1 MDLKDLASN
10 STLAAALSYIKC
22 PNCGFLDR
30 EMSLELAAPCPNCGS
45 SGTSKGGFPSISA
58 VTIFKM
64 IQHFHSEAITRYE
77 KITDDQLQKA
87 QEFSTSDIDKEK
99 IRDVH
104 VEISRIYNRN
114 RRGGGDK
121 TYRKMLKIIQTTF
134 MLDEKE
140 ARQIFPTLFGSPQV
154 YEFNIVVIL
163 TCTSLEVLLE
173 ELLTEMLRSE
183 GSSTKVIN
191 AVLDK
196 VRYLDP
202 RFGLFRKLA
211 GRKFSS
217 PLGETEFKDF
227 YKDWKVLR
235 DRRNIFL
242 HGNPFAIGKEHAD
255 KAFELAIN
263 TFSAFAFMHNKFC
276 AKTEGR

>member
-1 MDLKDLASN
+1 MNLKDLASN
-10 STLAAALSYIKC
+10 DTLAAALSYIKC

-30 EMSLELAAPCPNCGS
+30 EMSLKLAAPCPNCGS

-58 VTIFKM
+58 ITIFRM
-64 IQHFHSEAITRYE
+64 IQHFYSEAIMKYE
-77 KITDDQLQKA
+77 KITDNQLQKVL
-87 QEFSTSDIDKEK
+87 EFSTSGVDKEK
-99 IRDVH
+99 IRHVH
-104 VEISRIYNRN
+104 VETSRIYNRC
-114 RRGGGDK
+114 GGGDK
-121 TYRKMLKIIQTTF
+121 AYRKMLKTIQTTF
-134 MLDEKE
+134 LLDEKG

-154 YEFNIVVIL
+154 YEFNIVVLL

-211 GRKFSS
+211 GRKF
-217 PLGETEFKDF
+217 PTVLGETEFKDF
-227 YKDWKVLR
+227 CKDWKILR
-235 DRRNIFL
+235 DRRNKFL
-242 HGNPFAIGKEHAD
+242 HGNPFTIGKEHAD

-276 AKTEGR
+276 AKTEGI